1 MQMVFGCADKQ
12 VSLAIVILA
21 AGASSRMGARDK
33 LFEPVDGTPILTRL
47 VNFAQGLGEV
57 YVTLPYPNHPRH
69 DLLTDTQAVPIYVP
83 DAADGMSASIKR
95 ACATVMETSATG
107 MMIVTGDLPDLTET
121 HFSQIYA
128 EWCIDE
134 TRFVQAKDRDG
145 KPGHPVIIPK
155 SGWGDIETLQGDI
168 GLRNIL
174 RKKLIQYVSFKDF
187 GPTLDLDT
195 PEAWDA
201 WRTER

>member
-1 MQMVFGCADKQ
+1 MQMVFGCADNQ

-69 DLLTDTQAVPIYVP
+69 DLLTDTQALPISVP

>member
-1 MQMVFGCADKQ
+1 M
-12 VSLAIVILA
+12 SLAIVILA
-21 AGASSRMGARDK
+21 AGASSRMRGRDK
-33 LFEPVDGTPILTRL
+33 LFESVGGTPILTRL
-47 VNFAQGLGEV
+47 VHFAQGYGAV
-57 YVTLPYPNHPRH
+57 YVTLPDPNHPRH
-69 DLLTDTQAVPIYVP
+69 ELLTDTRALPIYVP

-95 ACATVMETSATG
+95 ACAAVMETSSTG
-107 MMIVTGDLPDLTET
+107 MMILTGDLPDLTEA
-121 HFSQIYA
+121 HFQQICA
-128 EWCIDE
+128 EWAKDK
-134 TRFVQAKDRDG
+134 TRYVQAKDRDG

-174 RKKLIQYVSFKDF
+174 REKHIEYVSFQDY

-201 WRTER
+201 WRAAR

>member
-1 MQMVFGCADKQ
+1 MQMVFGCADNQ

-47 VNFAQGLGEV
+47 VNFAQGRGEV

-83 DAADGMSASIKR
+83 DTADGMSASIKR

-107 MMIVTGDLPDLTET
+107 MMILTGDLPDLTET

>member
-1 MQMVFGCADKQ
+1 M
-12 VSLAIVILA
+12 SLAIVILA
-21 AGASSRMGARDK
+21 AGASSRMRGRDK
-33 LFEPVDGTPILTRL
+33 LFESVGGTPILTRL
-47 VNFAQGLGEV
+47 VHFAQGYGAV
-57 YVTLPYPNHPRH
+57 YVTLPDPNHPRH
-69 DLLTDTQAVPIYVP
+69 ELLTDTQAVPIYVP

-95 ACATVMETSATG
+95 ACAAVSETSAKG
-107 MMIVTGDLPDLTET
+107 MMILTGDLPDLTAA
-121 HFSQIYA
+121 HFAQICA
-128 EWCIDE
+128 EWAKDQTCYI
-134 TRFVQAKDRDG
+134 QAKDQDG

-174 RKKLIQYVSFKDF
+174 REKHIEYVSFQDY

-201 WRTER
+201 WRAAR